1 VFPDP
6 GVAVIEAM
14 DVAAL
19 GLATWLPE
27 AVLKTVSSLEA
38 GTPDGDQLPAVFHV
52 ALFRPTQVFVAIV
65 RSF

>member
-1 VFPDP
+1 
-6 GVAVIEAM
+6 
-14 DVAAL
+14 
-19 GLATWLPE
+19 
-27 AVLKTVSSLEA
+27 VLKTVSSLEA